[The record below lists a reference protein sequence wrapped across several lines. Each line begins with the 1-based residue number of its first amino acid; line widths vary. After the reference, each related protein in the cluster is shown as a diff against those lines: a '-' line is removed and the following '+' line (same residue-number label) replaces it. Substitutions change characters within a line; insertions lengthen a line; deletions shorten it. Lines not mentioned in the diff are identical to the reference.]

1 MIDCETSHSRLHPVR
16 VDSDVEQRCQALWG
30 GPTYGNSVSRSAW
43 DPTLSSVTFP
53 IREDSQKGILDVVG
67 QCPAIVWKGRRARGV
82 IAQQVRQQFPC
93 NPPCFLRRIP
103 TGVLQRVRE
112 DGDEAGIVRRLPAQ
126 VGGIL
131 LVGQEDRLCAFV
143 RSRQIR

>member
-1 MIDCETSHSRLHPVR
+1 VR
-16 VDSDVEQRCQALWG
+16 RSQVRELGEQIAV
-30 GPTYGNSVSRSAW
+30 GPYFILR
-43 DPTLSSVTFP
+43 DLP
-53 IREDSQKGILDVVG
+53 IREDSQEGILDVVG
-67 QCPAIVWKGRRARGV
+67 ECPAIGREGRRARGV
-82 IAQQVRQQFPC
+82 IAQEVRQQCPC

-131 LVGQEDRLCAFV
+131 LAGQEDRLCAFV
-143 RSRQIR
+143 RSRQTR